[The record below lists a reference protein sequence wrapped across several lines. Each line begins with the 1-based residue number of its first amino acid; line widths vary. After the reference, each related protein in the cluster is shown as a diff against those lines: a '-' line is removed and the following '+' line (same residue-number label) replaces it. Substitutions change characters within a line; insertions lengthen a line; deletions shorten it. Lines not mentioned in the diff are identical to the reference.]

1 MFVDFVFHV
10 ISALCSDFLIQ
21 INLIKDSMLQ
31 TLDVLSSCVQECIIP
46 LFFSV
51 IMFLINFIYHRL

>member
-10 ISALCSDFLIQ
+10 ISALYSDFLIQ

-46 LFFSV
+46 LIYSV